1 MWIVCPQTS
10 LLKAVQLVGRGI
22 STRTTMPILGY
33 ILIETKKDGI
43 KLTATDLEL
52 AMQVDLP
59 AEVKEGGQL
68 TLPARIF
75 SEIVGNLPPAM
86 VEIKAQEGSTQA
98 GISCETSDF
107 EILGLPAGDFPTL
120 PHADGDAVGEVD
132 ADVMRMMINQTIFAV
147 SADETRPFLTGI
159 YVVLDGADAKFVATD
174 GGRLALRKVQ
184 LPQAARQKIGVIV
197 PAKAMQELGRALG
210 GVEGAVQLGMADN
223 QMAFTVPGLRV
234 YSRLISGQFPNYQQV
249 IPQEFK
255 QRIRVQT
262 ERLLRAV
269 RRASITARD
278 SANVVRLSAKGKKLT
293 LTSNTPEVGKARE
306 EVEVTADGDTVEA
319 AFNARYLIDCLNSI
333 EADELFFEL
342 TGPLSP
348 GAIRPAH
355 HSDYVYVLAPVRV
368 YS

>member
-1 MWIVCPQTS
+1 M
-10 LLKAVQLVGRGI
+10 LV
-22 STRTTMPILGY
+22 
-33 ILIETKKDGI
+33 ETKKDGL

-52 AMQVDLP
+52 AIQVEVE
-59 AEVKEGGQL
+59 AEVKQGGQI
-68 TLPARIF
+68 TLPARILT
-75 SEIVGNLPPAM
+75 EIVGNLSPAT
-86 VEIKAQEGSTQA
+86 VEIKGQEGA
-98 GISCETSDF
+98 APAEISSEASHF

-120 PHADGDAVGEVD
+120 PRVEGEPVASVE
-132 ADVMRMMINQTIFAV
+132 ADVARMMINQTIFAV
-147 SADETRPFLTGI
+147 SADETRPFLTGV
-159 YVVLDGADAKFVATD
+159 YVVMEGSEARFVATD
-174 GGRLALRKVQ
+174 GGRLALRKAT
-184 LPQAARQKIGVIV
+184 LPQAPRQKIGVIV
-197 PAKAMQELGRALG
+197 PAKAMLELGRALASVAG
-210 GVEGAVQLGMADN
+210 PVQLEMADN
-223 QMAFTVPGLRV
+223 QLVFSVPGLRV

-255 QRIRVQT
+255 QRLRIQT
-262 ERLLRAV
+262 ERFLRAV

-278 SANVVRLSAKGKKLT
+278 SANVVRLSASGKKLT
-293 LTSNTPEVGKARE
+293 ITSNTPEVGKARE
-306 EVEVTADGDTVEA
+306 EVDVTAEGDTIEA

>member
-1 MWIVCPQTS
+1 MWVTCPQPS
-10 LLKAVQLVGRGI
+10 LLKAVQLVGRAI

-33 ILIETKKDGI
+33 ILMETKKDGV

-52 AMQVDLP
+52 AIQVEIE
-59 AEVKEGGQL
+59 AEVKQGGQM
-68 TLPARIF
+68 TLPARIL
-75 SEIVGNLPPAM
+75 SEIVGNLPAAT
-86 VEIKAQEGSTQA
+86 VQIKAQEGSTQA
-98 GISCETSDF
+98 EISCEASNF
-107 EILGLPAGDFPTL
+107 EILGLPAGDFPAL
-120 PHADGDAVGEVD
+120 PRTDGESVGTIE
-132 ADVMRMMINQTIFAV
+132 ADVARMMINQTIFAV
-147 SADETRPFLTGI
+147 SADETRPFLTGV
-159 YVVLDGADAKFVATD
+159 YVLMEGAEARFVATD
-174 GGRLALRKVQ
+174 GGRLALRKVT

-197 PAKAMQELGRALG
+197 PAKAMQELGRALA
-210 GVEGAVQLGMADN
+210 GVEGVVQLVTADN
-223 QMAFTVPGLRV
+223 QLVFSVPGLRV
-234 YSRLISGQFPNYQQV
+234 FSRLISGQFPNYQQV

-278 SANVVRLSAKGKKLT
+278 SANVVRLSAKGKQLT
-293 LTSNTPEVGKARE
+293 ITSNTPEVGKARE
-306 EVEVTADGDTVEA
+306 EVEVTAEGDTVEA

-348 GAIRPAH
+348 GAMRPAH

>member
-1 MWIVCPQTS
+1 MWVTCAQPA
-10 LLKAVQLVGRGI
+10 LLKAVQLVGRAI

-33 ILIETKKDGI
+33 ILLETKKDGM

-52 AMQVDLP
+52 AIQTEVE
-59 AEVKEGGQL
+59 AEVKQGGQM
-68 TLPARIF
+68 TLPARILA
-75 SEIVGNLPPAM
+75 EIVGNLSPAT
-86 VEIKAQEGSTQA
+86 VEIKGQEGAAPAEIT
-98 GISCETSDF
+98 CETSHF

-120 PHADGDAVGEVD
+120 PRTNGEPVATIE
-132 ADVMRMMINQTIFAV
+132 ADVARMMVNQTIFAV

-159 YVVLDGADAKFVATD
+159 YVVMEGAEARFVATD
-174 GGRLALRKVQ
+174 GGRLALRKVT
-184 LPQAARQKIGVIV
+184 LPQAARQKVGVIV
-197 PAKAMQELGRALG
+197 PAKAMAELGRALASASG
-210 GVEGAVQLGMADN
+210 PVQLETADN
-223 QMAFTVPGLRV
+223 QLVFSVPGLRV
-234 YSRLISGQFPNYQQV
+234 FSRLISGQFPNYQQV

-255 QRIRVQT
+255 QRLRIQT
-262 ERLLRAV
+262 DRLLKAV

-278 SANVVRLSAKGKKLT
+278 SANVVRLSAAGKKLT
-293 LTSNTPEVGKARE
+293 ITSNTPEVGKARE
-306 EVEVTADGDTVEA
+306 EVEVTTEGDMIEA

-333 EADELFFEL
+333 DAGELFFEL

>member
-1 MWIVCPQTS
+1 MQFTCPQPS
-10 LLKAVQLVGRGI
+10 LLKAVHLVGRAI

-33 ILIETKKDGI
+33 ILVETMKDGI

-52 AMQVDLP
+52 AIQAEVE
-59 AEVKEGGQL
+59 AEVKEGGQM
-68 TLPARIF
+68 TLPARILI
-75 SEIVGNLPPAM
+75 EIVGNLPAAT
-86 VEIKAQEGSTQA
+86 VEIKSGGNGTQA
-98 GISCETSDF
+98 EITCEASNF
-107 EILGLPAGDFPTL
+107 EILGLPASDFPAL
-120 PHADGDAVGEVD
+120 PRVDGDAVGTID
-132 ADVMRMMINQTIFAV
+132 ADVARMMISQTIFAV
-147 SADETRPFLTGI
+147 SADETRPFLTGV
-159 YVVLDGADAKFVATD
+159 YVVLEGPEARFVATD
-174 GGRLALRKVQ
+174 GGRLALRKVT
-184 LPQAARQKIGVIV
+184 LPQAVRQKVGVIV
-197 PAKAMQELGRALG
+197 PAKAMAELGRALA
-210 GVEGAVQLGMADN
+210 GVEGAVHLGMADN
-223 QMAFTVPGLRV
+223 QLAFTVPGLRV
-234 YSRLISGQFPNYQQV
+234 FSRLISGQFPNYEQV

-278 SANVVRLSAKGKKLT
+278 SANVIRLQAKGNKLT
-293 LTSNTPEVGKARE
+293 ITSNTPEVGKARE
-306 EVEVTADGDTVEA
+306 DVDVTAEGDAIEA

-333 EADELFFEL
+333 DADELFLEL

>member
-1 MWIVCPQTS
+1 MWVSCPQTA
-10 LLKAVQLVGRGI
+10 LLKAVQIVGRAI

-33 ILIETKKDGI
+33 VLMETQKDGI

-52 AMQVDLP
+52 AMQVEVA
-59 AEVKEGGQL
+59 AEVKQGGQL
-68 TLPARIF
+68 TLPARIL
-75 SEIVGNLPPAM
+75 SEIIGNLPVAT
-86 VEIKAQEGSTQA
+86 VEIKAPEGSAQA
-98 GISCETSDF
+98 EITCETSHF
-107 EILGLPAGDFPTL
+107 EILGLPATDFPTL
-120 PHADGDAVGEVD
+120 PRTDGEAVGEVD

-147 SADETRPFLTGI
+147 SADETRPFLTGV
-159 YVVLDGADAKFVATD
+159 YTVLDGGEAKFVATD
-174 GGRLALRKVQ
+174 GGRLALRKAQ

-197 PAKAMQELGRALG
+197 PAKAMQELARALA
-210 GVEGAVQLGMADN
+210 GVEGAVQLRMADN
-223 QMAFTVPGLRV
+223 QLVFTVPGLRV

-278 SANVVRLSAKGKKLT
+278 SANVVRLRAEGKKLT

-306 EVEVTADGDTVEA
+306 EVEVAAEGEPIEA
-319 AFNARYLIDCLNSI
+319 AFNARYLMDCLNSI
-333 EADELFFEL
+333 EADELFLEL

>member
-1 MWIVCPQTS
+1 MWVSCPQTA
-10 LLKAVQLVGRGI
+10 LLKAVQIVGRGI
-22 STRTTMPILGY
+22 SARTTMPILGY
-33 ILIETKKDGI
+33 VLMETQKDGI

-52 AMQVDLP
+52 AMQ
-59 AEVKEGGQL
+59 
-68 TLPARIF
+68 
-75 SEIVGNLPPAM
+75 
-86 VEIKAQEGSTQA
+86 
-98 GISCETSDF
+98 
-107 EILGLPAGDFPTL
+107 
-120 PHADGDAVGEVD
+120 
-132 ADVMRMMINQTIFAV
+132 
-147 SADETRPFLTGI
+147 DE
-159 YVVLDGADAKFVATD
+159 FVATD
-174 GGRLALRKVQ
+174 GGRLALRKAQ

-197 PAKAMQELGRALG
+197 PAKAMQELARALA
-210 GVEGAVQLGMADN
+210 GVEGAVQLRMADN
-223 QMAFTVPGLRV
+223 QLVFTVPGLRV

-278 SANVVRLSAKGKKLT
+278 SANVVRLRAEGKKLT

-306 EVEVTADGDTVEA
+306 EVEVAAEGEPIEA
-319 AFNARYLIDCLNSI
+319 AFNARYLMDCLNSI
-333 EADELFFEL
+333 EAAELFLGL